1 MAVWLIMD
9 SKLLVWELDSLE
21 SKEPKGDD
29 GKAFTLLSEL
39 DFAALEGIQ
48 WKLSCEDF
56 FLGIIL
62 TNITS
67 LSKIDGLWYGFHAI
81 PSLSSTHVSH
91 RGMLEEAKTSGA

>member
-39 DFAALEGIQ
+39 DFAALEGI
-48 WKLSCEDF
+48 
-56 FLGIIL
+56 
-62 TNITS
+62 
-67 LSKIDGLWYGFHAI
+67 
-81 PSLSSTHVSH
+81 
-91 RGMLEEAKTSGA
+91 